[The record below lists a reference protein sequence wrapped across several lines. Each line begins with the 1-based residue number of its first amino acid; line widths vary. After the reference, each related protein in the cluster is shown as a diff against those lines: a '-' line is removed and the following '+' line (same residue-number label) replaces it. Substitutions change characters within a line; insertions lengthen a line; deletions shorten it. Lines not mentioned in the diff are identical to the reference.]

1 MVKNKKIKAAI
12 PHKPSAKPATMMR
25 ASARANLQDKTMG
38 YFYGNLG
45 DSIERRLPEG
55 GYGGLGGGYDGMDG
69 VFGASSTYPAA
80 GGGNYYGGGLLNG
93 VGRMF
98 SAVQGGGGCG
108 GGFQYVKRFS
118 NNDVWNH
125 QVIAMCTMAYLGYGV
140 VTNIV
145 DLYADFATAGIDI
158 YHPDKSVQN
167 FYNAWAEKVNLR
179 ERVHSMFLNL
189 FISANVF
196 VHRRWASL
204 SEGDK
209 RAMRRSE
216 GAIVINDELFVK
228 FKTTDKSVAK
238 DATSFIDH
246 FFKTKEAL
254 PSKAKSAE
262 TPLTPE
268 EEVQPENKKKL
279 IPWGYTFLNP
289 VQMEVRGRRVQGENY
304 WVMAI
309 DKKDTLD
316 LARGLGLK
324 SYVDIGT
331 TEVNL
336 PKKFIERVSK
346 YQGAGGA
353 YAAEIKM
360 SKEELAVVQR
370 PGKFDWFAWGVP
382 FIFPALKALSFKDCL
397 RNMEAK
403 AAHSMMNALYLFKL
417 GKTAEGFPP
426 EDEHFERFADMLQM
440 PATVGYLIWND
451 QVTGE
456 VIEPDV
462 AAIFDP
468 KKHDSADRDILQALG
483 VPDVLL
489 GGKGGNFSNSYIAVA
504 GILEKL
510 ESYRE
515 EVERWLMG
523 ELKIIADAMG
533 FRKLPEVKF
542 DYTTLT
548 DEKARQTF
556 LLALYDRNMISIDNL
571 LKEANTN
578 IDVQEVK
585 KTSEKD
591 LTKKG
596 GLMERKGPFDKPDP
610 VPKVGPD
617 GKPMSGPGG
626 KSPTANGRPPG
637 SDTGPTGEQ
646 ENKRAPQG
654 QNLAQILEL
663 HEALNSRARIW
674 FDQLEKFCGDNL
686 VQNISKANP
695 MYSRIQHVKELRKE
709 DRERLESLIYNVFS
723 HIPSGHQEDVLH
735 DDFIVQ
741 MLQSNAAHNVKADVL
756 KIYTDKIAEYS
767 KTYGKT
773 PSKEVRRQF
782 MTSAWTQNAIM
793 KMYHE

>member
-1 MVKNKKIKAAI
+1 MVKNKRTKAAI
-12 PHKPSAKPATMMR
+12 PPKKLADPATMMR
-25 ASARANLQDKTMG
+25 ATARANSQDRATG

-45 DSIERRLPEG
+45 DSIERRLPDG
-55 GYGGLGGGYDGMDG
+55 GYGGLGGGYDGMQG
-69 VFGASSTYPAA
+69 ILGPGGSYQSSGPGA
-80 GGGNYYGGGLLNG
+80 YYGTGLLNG

-98 SAVQGGGGCG
+98 SSVHNGGPGG

-118 NNDVWNH
+118 SNDVWNH

-145 DLYADFATAGIDI
+145 DLYADFATEGIQI

-167 FYNAWAEKVNLR
+167 FYKAWAEKVCLR
-179 ERVHSMFLNL
+179 ERVHSMFVNL
-189 FISANVF
+189 FVAANVF

-204 SEGDK
+204 SDGDK
-209 RAMRRSE
+209 RAMKRSE
-216 GAIVINDELFVK
+216 GATVINDELFVK

-238 DATSFIDH
+238 SADSFVDH
-246 FFKTKEAL
+246 FLKARESLVSKTAAA
-254 PSKAKSAE
+254 P
-262 TPLTPE
+262 TPLTPSE
-268 EEVQPENKKKL
+268 ELMPENKKKM

-289 VQMEVRGRRVQGENY
+289 VQMEVRGRRIQGENY

-336 PKKFIERVSK
+336 PKKFLDRVSK
-346 YQGAGGA
+346 YQGASGTG
-353 YAAEIKM
+353 YAAEIKL
-360 SKEELAVVQR
+360 STEELSVVQR

-403 AAHSMMNALYLFKL
+403 AAQSMMNALYLFKL
-417 GKTAEGFPP
+417 GNIKDGFPA
-426 EDEHFERFADMLQM
+426 EDEHFERFADMMQM
-440 PATVGYLIWND
+440 PASVGYLIWND

-456 VIEPDV
+456 VIQPDV
-462 AAIFDP
+462 SAIFDP

-504 GILEKL
+504 GLLEKL
-510 ESYRE
+510 ESYRD
-515 EVERWLMG
+515 EVQRWLMG

-556 LLALYDRNMISIDNL
+556 LLALYDRNILSADNL
-571 LKEANTN
+571 LQEANTD

-585 KTSEKD
+585 KCQEKD

-610 VPKVGPD
+610 VPK
-617 GKPMSGPGG
+617 PGG
-626 KSPTANGRPPG
+626 PPGAGGPAKPNGRPPG
-637 SDTGPTGEQ
+637 SETGPTGEQ

-663 HEALNSRARIW
+663 HEALNARARAW
-674 FDQLEKFCGDNL
+674 FDQLETFCGERL

-695 MYSRIQHVKELRKE
+695 EYSRIKHVKELRKE
-709 DRERLESLIYNVFS
+709 DKERLEHLIYNVFS
-723 HIPSGHQEDVLH
+723 HIPAGHRDEVLH

-741 MLQSNAAHNVKADVL
+741 MLSSNASHNVKADVL
-756 KIYTDKIAEYS
+756 KIYTDKIADYS

-782 MTSAWTQNAIM
+782 MVSSWTQNAIM
-793 KMYHE
+793 NMI